1 MSAAYKAADLASRIG
16 ASLLGDPDLEIT
28 GIGPLDRA
36 GPHDVSY
43 YTDTR
48 FADRLATS
56 VAGAV
61 IVDDPKRAPQKV
73 QFVADQP
80 SLALRGALLA
90 FHRLVPEVVPGIH
103 ASSIVHESASVDP
116 TAQIGPLV
124 VIEAGTTVGAH
135 SCVSSGCVI
144 GANSSIG
151 AHCYLY
157 PGATMYGNVRLG
169 DRVIVHSGVVL
180 GADGYGYEA
189 SDEGA
194 LKVPQIGGVRID
206 DDVELGANTTI
217 DRGTLG
223 DTIIG
228 KGTKIDN
235 LVMIGHNVEVG
246 MHCLLVS
253 QVGIAGSTHIGN
265 GVILAGQVGVA
276 DHLDIGDGATVAAQS
291 GIAQNLEENKTYM
304 GSPAR
309 EFKDQAR
316 IIASI
321 TRLPKWARRLK
332 KLESAINAE

>member
-1 MSAAYKAADLASRIG
+1 MSAAYNAADLARRIG
-16 ASLLGDPDLEIT
+16 ATLLGDPELEIR
-28 GIGPLDRA
+28 GIAPLDRA
-36 GPHDVSY
+36 GPNDISY
-43 YTDTR
+43 YTSTR

-56 VAGAV
+56 AAGAV

-73 QFVADQP
+73 QFVAEQP
-80 SLALRGALLA
+80 GLALRGALLA
-90 FHRLVPEVVPGIH
+90 FHRLVPDVVPGIH
-103 ASSIVHESASVDP
+103 SSSFVHEDATIDP
-116 TAQIGPLV
+116 TAQIGPLA
-124 VIEAGTTVGAH
+124 VIESGTTVGAH
-135 SCVSSGCVI
+135 SCIGAGCNVSPNSVI
-144 GANSSIG
+144 GEE
-151 AHCYLY
+151 CYIY
-157 PGATMYGNVRLG
+157 PGVTMYSNVRLG

-246 MHCLLVS
+246 MHCLFVS

-276 DHLDIGDGATVAAQS
+276 DHLDIGDGATVSAQS
-291 GIAQNLEENKTYM
+291 GIAHNLEENKTYM

-309 EFKDQAR
+309 EFRDQAR

-321 TRLPKWARRLK
+321 SRLPKWAKRLK
-332 KLESAINAE
+332 HLESAIKAG